1 LAGFPLSYGPGCF
14 QQVTQMNTDQ
24 LPDRAGQIPRV
35 LNEISYVIIGAAY
48 KVSSALG
55 SGFLEKVYENSLSWE
70 LRKAGVIVE
79 QQKSV
84 AVMYDGRVVGDY
96 VPDLLVNELVVVEVK
111 AIPALDGIHRA
122 QCVNYL
128 RATGLRLALLLN
140 FGRPRL
146 QVARIAL

>member
-1 LAGFPLSYGPGCF
+1 
-14 QQVTQMNTDQ
+14 M
-24 LPDRAGQIPRV
+24 
-35 LNEISYVIIGAAY
+35 LNDSTYLVIGAAY

-55 SGFLEKVYENSLSWE
+55 SGFLEKVYENALSWE

-84 AVMYDGRVVGDY
+84 AVIYDGRVVGDY
-96 VPDLLVNELVVVEVK
+96 VPDLLVNEHLVVEVK
-111 AIPALDGIHRA
+111 AVPALEGIHRA

-128 RATGLRLALLLN
+128 RATGLHLALLLN

-146 QVARIAL
+146 QVARIVL